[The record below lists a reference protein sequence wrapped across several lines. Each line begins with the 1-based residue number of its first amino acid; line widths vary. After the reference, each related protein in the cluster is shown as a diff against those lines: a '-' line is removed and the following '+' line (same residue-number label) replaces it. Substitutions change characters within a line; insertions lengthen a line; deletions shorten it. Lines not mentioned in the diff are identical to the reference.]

1 MKILQSAIN
10 ALQLEIEALQAMQER
25 MDNNVVDAVNLLL
38 NTNGRVIFTGMG
50 KAGHVARKLAATFSS
65 TGTPSIFMHPG
76 EAYHGDLGVV
86 TKNDLAIMISN
97 SGETEEVVKLIPC
110 LKRYNVSIISLTGNI
125 NSTMAQHSD
134 VVLDTHVAR
143 EACPLNCAPTSSTT
157 TAIAMGDAIACALI
171 EARGFKA
178 EDFAVFHP
186 GGSLGA
192 RLLLKIS
199 DIMLPFSEAPTV
211 LTNAPIHEA
220 IIAISKGRIGS
231 VFVVDENRIVKGI
244 LTDGDLR
251 RLLESGSTDFNDPVS
266 KVSNLDPKTV
276 RSSEMAASVLNQ
288 MEQAKISVVPVIKE
302 DQTLLGA
309 IHVHMLLAAG
319 IV

>member
-1 MKILQSAIN
+1 MNILQSAVD
-10 ALQLEIEALQAMQER
+10 ALQLEIEALQDMQTR

-50 KAGHVARKLAATFSS
+50 KAGHIARKLAATFSS

-110 LKRYNVSIISLTGNI
+110 LKRYNVPIISLTGNVT
-125 NSTMAQHSD
+125 STMAQHSD
-134 VVLDTHVAR
+134 VVLDTHVSR

-157 TAIAMGDAIACALI
+157 TAIAMGDALACALV
-171 EARGFKA
+171 EAREFKK
-178 EDFAVFHP
+178 EDFAFFHP

-192 RLLLKIS
+192 RLLTKVS
-199 DIMLPFSEAPTV
+199 DLMLPLSETPVVPPSCSIRETILAM
-211 LTNAPIHEA
+211 
-220 IIAISKGRIGS
+220 SKGSIGA
-231 VFVVDENRIVKGI
+231 VFIVNGNKTVDGI

-251 RLLESGSTDFNDPVS
+251 RLLETGDLDL
-266 KVSNLDPKTV
+266 NLPIEEVINYSPKTIAI
-276 RSSEMAASVLNQ
+276 SEMAAAALNQ
-288 MEQAKISVVPVIKE
+288 MEEMKISVLPVVA
-302 DQTLLGA
+302 DDNSLQGA
-309 IHVHMLLAAG
+309 VQVHMLLKAG
-319 IV
+319 IA